1 VQLINPTPIHS
12 SRVLDAS
19 RPVAP
24 VRQTRP
30 AQPLRSLART
40 ASAARR
46 SYSAAAVS
54 DIPSSTSPYSTR
66 PALYIFLDV
75 TGDMDILAVHVPSV
89 EELKTELVP
98 TRHRRGSATQ

>member
-1 VQLINPTPIHS
+1 M
-12 SRVLDAS
+12 
-19 RPVAP
+19 
-24 VRQTRP
+24 
-30 AQPLRSLART
+30 RSLART

-66 PALYIFLDV
+66 PALYISLDV